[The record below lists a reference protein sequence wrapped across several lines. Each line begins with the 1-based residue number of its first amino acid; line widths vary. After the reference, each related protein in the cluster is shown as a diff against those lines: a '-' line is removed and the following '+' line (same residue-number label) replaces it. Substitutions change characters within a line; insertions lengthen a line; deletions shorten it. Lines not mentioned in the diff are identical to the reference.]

1 MTFEKLQQVAAE
13 IHEEPFEEKWSWSQ
27 IYDQIR
33 KGQRKECV
41 GTSEASRRNKP
52 TEKGVRTIIMYKEIL
67 RIEKPR

>member
-1 MTFEKLQQVAAE
+1 MKNCNKLLQKYMKNRLKK
-13 IHEEPFEEKWSWSQ
+13 KWSWSQ